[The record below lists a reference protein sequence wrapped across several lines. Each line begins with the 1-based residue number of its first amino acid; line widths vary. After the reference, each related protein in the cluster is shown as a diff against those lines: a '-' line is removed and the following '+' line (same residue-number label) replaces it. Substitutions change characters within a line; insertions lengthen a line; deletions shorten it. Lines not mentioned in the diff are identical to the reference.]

1 MKILDSHV
9 VAVRDCFFDLEN
21 IQRVL
26 TYLVARH
33 AGPDALLTLACQA
46 LTQELC
52 LAWTEEGFAPFRHM
66 PQHIIPYDV
75 MTKRQLACVQDA
87 LQHAVDLHLTQTCPK
102 AGNGL
107 YVYVASSTHVAV
119 KAAPSSVLV
128 AAVRM
133 LRTSRCLRSLT
144 TDVVCQRMIDR
155 LHASVHVPRHLF
167 LDAIHALR
175 TDDADPPKT
184 ADVGKAAAAGPEE
197 KKRSVLLPGAG
208 APTRTHDAAAL
219 GVAEPQA
226 QGGGAVR
233 QQQALPARAQE

>member
-1 MKILDSHV
+1 MQVLDSHV
-9 VAVRDCFFDLEN
+9 IAVRDCLFDVEN
-21 IQRVL
+21 MQRVL

-33 AGPDALLTLACQA
+33 TGPDALLTLACQA

-87 LQHAVDLHLTQTCPK
+87 LQHAVEQHLTQTCPK

-133 LRTSRCLRSLT
+133 LRKSRCLRSLT

-167 LDAIHALR
+167 QDAIRTLA
-175 TDDADPPKT
+175 TDDA
-184 ADVGKAAAAGPEE
+184 GRGPEE
-197 KKRSVLLPGAG
+197 KKRSALLPAAG
-208 APTRTHDAAAL
+208 APAGTHDACAACAACARAACAACGL
-219 GVAEPQA
+219 AEPQA
-226 QGGGAVR
+226 QGGGAGR